1 MHFQLKNIFKKY
13 LEKTFILFW
22 SCEIEVMIYMSLLY
36 FSKSNN
42 RSFCGPQHDKRFFFR
57 NNIVHKVFKK
67 ITQLRE
73 SDITFA
79 NRESQVIT
87 IFKL

>member
-42 RSFCGPQHDKRFFFR
+42 RSFCGP
-57 NNIVHKVFKK
+57 
-67 ITQLRE
+67 
-73 SDITFA
+73 
-79 NRESQVIT
+79 
-87 IFKL
+87 